1 MGDFMGFSP
10 LTTKVEALS
19 HDVRIKKLLT
29 ELNDPGAAPLIRLHN
44 EILSFCETM
53 ALSGED
59 EAVRDGIVKEIESIC
74 RALWG
79 DKVQV
84 HMFGSQATG
93 TANKFSDVD
102 LTVLGCDC
110 PADDTTAALV
120 AIADIIK
127 ERDLASY
134 LEIIPNAKVPI
145 IKMDHKAT
153 GISLDICCNEATGI
167 EAASLVSTFSK
178 DYPPF
183 KYLTMVLKC
192 FLARRHLHETYSGGI
207 GSFVLAAMVISFI
220 QQRQRVHDTITQQSW
235 NLGSL
240 LMDFFDLYGC
250 TLNYNKVMLSLRDGG
265 SYVKKPAPGHN
276 QPMAP
281 VLSIE
286 SPMDPS
292 APSIGENSFM
302 MPKIRRAFEQ
312 SLQVLTI
319 KLAANEESASLLS
332 SIL

>member
-1 MGDFMGFSP
+1 MGFSREYQD
-10 LTTKVEALS
+10 EALS
-19 HDVRIKKLLT
+19 SKDKERRKSLAEI
-29 ELNDPGAAPLIRLHN
+29 NDPCAAPLIRLHN
-44 EILSFCETM
+44 EILSFCENQ
-53 ALSGED
+53 ALTEED
-59 EAVRDGIVKEIESIC
+59 EALRDGVVGEIEGIC
-74 RALWG
+74 RELWG

-110 PADDTTAALV
+110 PVDDTTPALV

-127 ERDLASY
+127 ERGLASY

-145 IKMDHKAT
+145 IKMDHKDS
-153 GISLDICCNEATGI
+153 GISIDICCNEATGV
-167 EAASLVSTFSK
+167 EAASLVSAFSGT
-178 DYPPF
+178 YPQF
-183 KYLTMVLKC
+183 KYLTMILKS

-220 QQRQRVHDTITQQSW
+220 QQRHRVHATISRQSW

-240 LMDFFDLYGC
+240 FVDFLDLYGC
-250 TLNYNKVMLSLRDGG
+250 TLNYNKTVLSLRDGG
-265 SYVKKPAPGHN
+265 CYLNKPGPGHN
-276 QPMAP
+276 QPTSA

-286 SPMDPS
+286 SPMNP
-292 APSIGENSFM
+292 AGPYIGENSFLL
-302 MPKIRRAFEQ
+302 PKVRRAFEQ
-312 SLQVLTI
+312 SLQVLTVR
-319 KLAANEESASLLS
+319 LTANDEDVSLLS